1 MQVLGVEEPLMCKAF
16 LPTLKGL
23 AQKWFL
29 ALPSRSIRCF
39 NDLADRFLTHYAVN
53 IKPQRNLTHL
63 SGISQDEGEA
73 LKTYLT
79 RWQKE
84 VQTIEGLD
92 EQVAITFF
100 MESLRAG
107 KLFIDL
113 HNDRPKTYVEAMQRA
128 SRQADTEEANER
140 ILLPSIE
147 PKIIPEDV
155 CVAEELDPEEHPEVF
170 WMEEIRKYKEK
181 GDLPDNP
188 TEAAKLL
195 GRSSPLMG
203 LEPTATAISCHRKSL
218 DVEEN
223 SVLCSAAAEKHRE
236 PSCHAKLL
244 LRRRRRRNA
253 AAGVHHGRWK
263 TGDDGGRSCYVL
275 AGCSSLPPAICFVDV
290 VAARRRRRITE
301 LTRCAA
307 VASRRGKSPP
317 L

>member
-1 MQVLGVEEPLMCKAF
+1 MAYRAPSDLKIPEHATFDGMGDPREHLVSYQAKMQVLGVEKPLMCKAF

-107 KLFIDL
+107 KLFMDL

-128 SRQADTEEANER
+128 SRQADTEEAEVVGV
-140 ILLPSIE
+140 LPPSPHPKGWGEGLQRYPPPHDRRE
-147 PKIIPEDV
+147 PASFD
-155 CVAEELDPEEHPEVF
+155 
-170 WMEEIRKYKEK
+170 
-181 GDLPDNP
+181 
-188 TEAAKLL
+188 EA
-195 GRSSPLMG
+195 
-203 LEPTATAISCHRKSL
+203 SL
-218 DVEEN
+218 DEPVRSDAE
-223 SVLCSAAAEKHRE
+223 SVVRE
-236 PSCHAKLL
+236 DQRYL
-244 LRRRRRRNA
+244 
-253 AAGVHHGRWK
+253 
-263 TGDDGGRSCYVL
+263 
-275 AGCSSLPPAICFVDV
+275 SS
-290 VAARRRRRITE
+290 
-301 LTRCAA
+301 
-307 VASRRGKSPP
+307 SSS
-317 L
+317 